1 MIPMKLLNLVG
12 QDMAYT
18 QGQQEAQGHE
28 AASGNDA
35 GFQAWFVSLGVQTLN
50 WKAVMS

>member
-1 MIPMKLLNLVG
+1 MFPMKLLNLLG

-18 QGQQEAQGHE
+18 QGQQEAQGHGT
-28 AASGNDA
+28 ANGNGA
-35 GFQAWFVSLGVQTLN
+35 GFQAWFDIPRVQALN